1 MSTAAIGSSLIAAAG
16 AGSKDFE
23 VESTAIGLADAET
36 MVARSRLKD
45 KTEDSTLELS
55 SFGTLRSALDGFK
68 YNISTLQSLSS
79 LQKRYVGSSD
89 TSVLTATATQ
99 SAKEGT
105 YSVEVSQLAKSQSFY
120 SSSFTSLTD
129 SVGTGTASF
138 QFGTSTKAVS
148 GATTAVASGKTD
160 SDGIV
165 VTVAGT
171 ALTIP
176 DNQDLSTASGVDSFI
191 AAVKTAI
198 NADATL
204 SAAGI
209 TAAVNESST
218 AGADTITVTDQEG
231 DDFSI
236 TVAAPTGG
244 SAAATESE
252 VAAALGF
259 SSGVAAV
266 DKLVLN
272 PQRTSGTVVIDS
284 TNNTLMGLRD
294 AVNAAKI
301 GVQAAI
307 VNDGS
312 GYRMTFSSTTTGAAN
327 SIQTTVTGDNDSND
341 SDSSGLSRFVY
352 NDTTKNMTQS
362 VSAQDAKLKVNGL
375 SVTSASNTVTDVME
389 GVTLGLVAADA
400 GKSKAIAIVN
410 DQSGLKTA
418 VENFVLD
425 FNALKDI
432 TASLGAFDSTT
443 GESAGLQGDSTLRAL
458 VRDVRSLISTPV
470 ASLSG
475 NYNALSEIGVS
486 LSKNSDGKLIL
497 DSKKLEAVLKDN
509 FDAVGK
515 LFVATASSNDS
526 QISYEEHTKDTKA
539 GAYEVNV
546 TQIATQGKL
555 ESGTTVGAS
564 SGGGVTVGT
573 DNDTFTIKVDSI
585 TSGTI
590 ALTQRAYSTKV
601 DLASEIQ
608 SQINGDT
615 ALAASS
621 VKVVVSYDNVSNKF
635 LITSNRYGSASKVEM
650 LTVESAGSGAGQ
662 SGEIGLVT
670 GGSATTGVDVTGTIN
685 GEEAL
690 GTGQYLTSS
699 TGDSNGLKL
708 LIHGGGLAHE
718 EPLP

>member
-1 MSTAAIGSSLIAAAG
+1 
-16 AGSKDFE
+16 
-23 VESTAIGLADAET
+23 

-486 LSKNSDGKLIL
+486 
-497 DSKKLEAVLKDN
+497 
-509 FDAVGK
+509 
-515 LFVATASSNDS
+515 
-526 QISYEEHTKDTKA
+526 
-539 GAYEVNV
+539 
-546 TQIATQGKL
+546 
-555 ESGTTVGAS
+555 
-564 SGGGVTVGT
+564 
-573 DNDTFTIKVDSI
+573 
-585 TSGTI
+585 
-590 ALTQRAYSTKV
+590 
-601 DLASEIQ
+601 
-608 SQINGDT
+608 
-615 ALAASS
+615 
-621 VKVVVSYDNVSNKF
+621 
-635 LITSNRYGSASKVEM
+635 
-650 LTVESAGSGAGQ
+650 
-662 SGEIGLVT
+662 
-670 GGSATTGVDVTGTIN
+670 
-685 GEEAL
+685 
-690 GTGQYLTSS
+690 
-699 TGDSNGLKL
+699 
-708 LIHGGGLAHE
+708 
-718 EPLP
+718 